1 MLHSSPMPLTIALD
15 MAKRIHHELARH
27 MSPEQRRDFSRI
39 ERLIAEAQ
47 KQHQVQLARTNQE
60 AANSPAPI
68 ARRRRSIWPR

>member
-1 MLHSSPMPLTIALD
+1 MPLTIALD

-60 AANSPAPI
+60 AAKSPAPI
-68 ARRRRSIWPR
+68 TRRRRSIWPR